1 MNISVGKRC
10 PGEVYVTLER
20 GGYPSAKGLQRTEQN
35 DNLEKR
41 YFCGDRL
48 KASNPRQYRQ

>member
-1 MNISVGKRC
+1 MYISVGKRC

-20 GGYPSAKGLQRTEQN
+20 GGYPSAKGLQRTDQN